1 MVVQV
6 DFYAL
11 VKSAFGTSSM
21 RIDFSPPATVVQLL
35 AGICQTAQQRESIL
49 ESPGQLRKDLTILK
63 NGRNIQFLQG
73 PQTEIRNGDTIAV
86 FSRVAGG

>member
-21 RIDFSPPATVVQLL
+21 RIDFSPPATVIQILE
-35 AGICQTAQQRESIL
+35 GICQTAQHRESIM
-49 ESPGQLRKDLTILK
+49 ESPGRLRKDLTVLK
-63 NGRNIQFLQG
+63 NGRNIQFLRG
-73 PQTEIRNGDTIAV
+73 PETEIQNGDTIAV